1 MKKCKQCG
9 RMLEDDQFRPTK
21 SRSNGIY
28 KTTKLG
34 SSSICRSCESLNVRA
49 HKALKDCD
57 EAAIEKLRTHY
68 QKLQGIGLPPVTAAA
83 KKLLGI
89 VSPSGMPIDK
99 AETNKALNYDYELLA
114 HAEAVRNRTYTSV
127 DEADAVHKRLAERL
141 KQAGLYAEISDLLD
155 DWFMDE

>member
-21 SRSNGIY
+21 SRSRGIY

-49 HKALKDCD
+49 HKALKDGD

-68 QKLQGIGLPPVTAAA
+68 QKLHGIGLPPVTAAA

-89 VSPSGMPIDK
+89 VSPTDGR
-99 AETNKALNYDYELLA
+99 ETNKALNYDYDVLV
-114 HAEAVRNRTYTSV
+114 HAEAVRNRIYSSV
-127 DEADAVHKRLAERL
+127 DEADEVHKRLAERL
-141 KQAGLYAEISDLLD
+141 KEAGLYAEISDLLD
-155 DWFMDE
+155 EWFMDE